1 MAEVIPEVINASV
14 FCWRSVLSFLSFVCT
29 TWQLGVKQ
37 FAITSFRNEMI
48 SNTSNQDA
56 TPTSVRNHNSSWLSF
71 LYLSCMAIVLVLRSG
86 ILSRIRF
93 LHMLLF
99 FNDEFIGYFSLVQ
112 TKITETNISVFTFY
126 WYFIT

>member
-1 MAEVIPEVINASV
+1 MFPLL
-14 FCWRSVLSFLSFVCT
+14 FGPLR
-29 TWQLGVKQ
+29 
-37 FAITSFRNEMI
+37 
-48 SNTSNQDA
+48 
-56 TPTSVRNHNSSWLSF
+56 TPPTGESDVQWLSF

-86 ILSRIRF
+86 ILSRMRF

-126 WYFIT
+126 